1 MRLSQ
6 FKRHQNRLRRR
17 RWRRIVDVLKFMW
30 NSLSRV
36 RYVDESGM
44 GHHRFVQ
51 KVRIQK
57 FLLTRA
63 YEKDHWH
70 STFLIEKIQVF
81 LSTMAPEG
89 NF

>member
-1 MRLSQ
+1 MPVTSVAPEPRLGSA
-6 FKRHQNRLRRR
+6 
-17 RWRRIVDVLKFMW
+17 RIWLELLVKKLGSARPIF
-30 NSLSRV
+30 
-36 RYVDESGM
+36 
-44 GHHRFVQ
+44 Q
-51 KVRIQK
+51 KARIRK